1 MQKDMIHA
9 FPRPFSTD
17 EHEQSCNAFFDQE
30 GMTLRDF
37 FAALAMAGLVREDGM
52 SFRNTAI
59 QAYKQADEMLKER
72 EKERELTRM

>member
-1 MQKDMIHA
+1 MWTIE
-9 FPRPFSTD
+9 R
-17 EHEQSCNAFFDQE
+17 E
-30 GMTLRDF
+30 GITLRDF

-72 EKERELTRM
+72 EKEDAS